1 MDTTQT
7 RKIAG
12 EITQLLRKG
21 ETDEAYILLSPIL
34 ADRIPFRLLD
44 IIGERIGMVQ
54 DPSVDRLIKRIIA
67 GRTEGGWVVIASAYN
82 VRCPQEPQAVFDH
95 SRQVILQADVWFA
108 TDIFGERVTGP
119 ALVSDF
125 DQALLLL
132 DPWRFDQDRWV
143 RRCVGVSA
151 HLWAKR
157 VKGAPDRKEQAG
169 ALLTFLE
176 PMFTEWEMDAVKGV
190 AWGLKTLGRY
200 YPDLV
205 TNWLIEEILPQHPT
219 YRAHM
224 LRKTCLFLTDE
235 QKAAVTEAIHRC
247 T

>member
-7 RKIAG
+7 RKTAG
-12 EITQLLRKG
+12 EISQLLRNG
-21 ETDEAYILLSPIL
+21 ETDEAYTLLSPIL
-34 ADRIPFRLLD
+34 ADRTPFRLLD
-44 IIGERIGMVQ
+44 IIGEQIGMVQ
-54 DPSVDRLIKRIIA
+54 DPSVDQLIERIISR
-67 GRTEGGWVVIASAYN
+67 RTEGGWVVIASARR
-82 VRCPQEPQAVFDH
+82 VQH
-95 SRQVILQADVWFA
+95 SREPGEVIERCRVTIIEADVWYA

-125 DQALLLL
+125 DQALRLL
-132 DPWRFDQDRWV
+132 DPWRIDDNRWV

-157 VKGAPDRKEQAG
+157 VKGDSARYGQARS
-169 ALLTFLE
+169 LLSFLA

-190 AWGLKTLGRY
+190 AWGLKTIGRY

-205 TNWLIEEILPQHPT
+205 TNWLIGEILPQHPS

-224 LRKTCLFLTDE
+224 LRKACLFLPDE
-235 QKAAVTEAIHRC
+235 QKKAVIEAVPMNN
-247 T
+247 